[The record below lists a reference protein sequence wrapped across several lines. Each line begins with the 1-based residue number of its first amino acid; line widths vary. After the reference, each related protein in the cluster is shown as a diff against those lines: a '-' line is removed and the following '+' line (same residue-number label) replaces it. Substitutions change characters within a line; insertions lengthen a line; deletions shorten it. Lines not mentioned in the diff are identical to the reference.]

1 MIVIDELDFE
11 ARYKIQEFTNSK
23 DLLAIYSK
31 LMESRNYHQVIIR
44 TPNTEQYGESDKELQ
59 SIITHLN
66 ERNFQIFKKLLEYS
80 NQGSRNMDSNNTSMS

>member
-23 DLLAIYSK
+23 ELLAIYSR
-31 LMESRNYHQVIIR
+31 LIENRNYHQVIIR

-59 SIITHLN
+59 AIITYLN
-66 ERNFQIFKKLLEYS
+66 ERNYHIFTKLLEYS
-80 NQGSRNMDSNNTSMS
+80 N